1 MKESKRFLK
10 RIRIGSVYVLFI
22 LAISGFI
29 YFIFKP
35 EPSCQDGIL
44 NQNEERID
52 CGGPC
57 FPCTEQLEVVS
68 LEPGKIEWTLDA
80 GGGYDILGEIVN
92 PNELVGLE
100 NFKFRF
106 VFLDEN
112 EKIFYFSPW
121 EENFILPKEKK
132 VVFSLGLILEKEP
145 KKIQLEL
152 DENSFL
158 WKKFSQYIEPDL
170 FIINPRFEQVSE
182 IRKNQVVGTLINKS
196 KVDFETIRVKVFIRD
211 NSNKL
216 LGINYQIINTVRANE
231 QRDFVIFFPQID
243 SQLVADIKVEPETN
257 VFSSE
262 NFIQIYGKPERWNE

>member
-1 MKESKRFLK
+1 MLERRRFLK
-10 RIRIGSVYVLFI
+10 RIKIVGVYFLFI
-22 LAISGFI
+22 LVILGSV

-35 EPSCQDGIL
+35 KPSCQDGIL

-57 FPCTEQLEVVS
+57 FPCPERLEVVS
-68 LEPGKIEWTLDA
+68 LEIGKIELALDA
-80 GGGYDILGEIVN
+80 EKKYDVLGEIFN

-112 EKIFYFSPW
+112 EKIFYSSPW

-132 VVFSLGLILEKEP
+132 TVFSLGLALEKEP
-145 KKIQLEL
+145 KKIQMEL
-152 DENSFL
+152 DESSFL
-158 WKKFSQYIEPDL
+158 WKKFSQYVEPDL

-182 IRKNQVVGTLINKS
+182 IKKNQVIGTLVNKS
-196 KVDFETIRVKVFIRD
+196 KVDFETIRIKVFVRD
-211 NSNKL
+211 NSGKL

-231 QRDFVIFFPQID
+231 QRDFVIFFPQVD
-243 SQLVADIKVEPETN
+243 AQLVADIKVEPETN